1 MSFAAGIGGILVLVL
16 LGAPIVA
23 ALGAVGLI
31 QATTQDV
38 PLSIASQ
45 AVLHGVN
52 SFTLLAIPLFVLT
65 GEILHRS
72 GAADR
77 LIRFV
82 TMLVGWMTGGLGM
95 SVVLSTMI
103 FSGLS
108 GSVNAD
114 AAAIGS
120 TMIPPMTTAGY
131 RRPWSASIVAAASG
145 TGILIPPSITMI
157 ILGTVANLSIRDLFL
172 ASLIPAAVVAIA
184 KGFVIYFYA
193 KYKEPTTEKIQV
205 TFRGLISAGL
215 NAFPP
220 LMAPAII
227 LGGILW
233 GIFTATEAAAVA
245 VTYAALL
252 ALVYR
257 TISAKEWLRLI
268 VAAGR
273 TSGVVL
279 SLIGVAQLLA
289 YMLAYQQV
297 EIQLADWAGQFT
309 GNYFLFITIVMIIFW
324 IFGALLDGAPA
335 LVVLIPLFMPLAQE
349 AGMSEL
355 HFAIF
360 SLAVF
365 GISLV
370 TPPLGSACFIVTG
383 IARISIVQMMR
394 PMLPFMAVMFST
406 IILLAYVP
414 AFSEWMP
421 SLFGGSG

>member
-1 MSFAAGIGGILVLVL
+1 VSFALAFFGIVALIL

-31 QATTQDV
+31 QASASDV
-38 PLSIASQ
+38 PLSIAAQ
-45 AVLHGVN
+45 AVFHGLN

-72 GAADR
+72 GAAER
-77 LIRFV
+77 LVRFV
-82 TMLVGWMTGGLGM
+82 TILVGWMTGGLGM
-95 SVVLSTMI
+95 SVVASTML

-120 TMIPPMTTAGY
+120 TMIPPMTKAGY

-157 ILGTVANLSIRDLFL
+157 VLGTVANLSIRDLFL
-172 ASLIPAAVVAIA
+172 ASLVPAVVVAA
-184 KGFVIYFYA
+184 SKGVVIYFYA
-193 KYKEPTTEKIQV
+193 KYKEPTAERVRV
-205 TFRGLISAGL
+205 TPRELGRAGL
-215 NAFPP
+215 DALPP
-220 LMAPAII
+220 LIAPVII

-233 GIFTATEAAAVA
+233 GVFTATEAAAVA
-245 VTYAALL
+245 VLYAVVL

-257 TISAKEWLRLI
+257 SVSRADWIRI
-268 VAAGR
+268 FVNAGR

-279 SLIGVAQLLA
+279 SLVGMAQLLA
-289 YMLAYQQV
+289 YMLAYEQV
-297 EIQLADWAGQFT
+297 EIQLADWASQFT
-309 GNYFLFITIVMIIFW
+309 GNFFLFVTIVMVLFW
-324 IFGALLDGAPA
+324 ILGALLDGVPA
-335 LVVLIPLFMPLAQE
+335 LVVLIPLFMPLAAE
-349 AGMSEL
+349 AGMGEL

-383 IARISIVQMMR
+383 IARIRIVDMMR
-394 PMLPFMAVMFST
+394 PMLPFMAVMFAT
-406 IILLAYVP
+406 IVLLAYVP
-414 AFSEWMP
+414 AFSEWLP
-421 SLFGGSG
+421 DLIR

>member
-1 MSFAAGIGGILVLVL
+1 MSFGLALLGILALIVLGV
-16 LGAPIVA
+16 PIVA

-31 QATTQDV
+31 QASADDV

-45 AVLHGVN
+45 AVFHGLN

-72 GAADR
+72 GAAER

-95 SVVLSTMI
+95 SVVASTML

-120 TMIPPMTTAGY
+120 TMIPPMTKAGY

-157 ILGTVANLSIRDLFL
+157 VLGTVANLSIRDLFL
-172 ASLIPAAVVAIA
+172 ASLVPAVVVAIG
-184 KGFVIYFYA
+184 KGLVIYFYA
-193 KYKEPTTEKIQV
+193 KYREPTTERVRV
-205 TFRGLISAGL
+205 TPGELGRAGL
-215 NAFPP
+215 AALPP
-220 LMAPAII
+220 LIAPVII

-233 GIFTATEAAAVA
+233 GVFTATEAAAVA
-245 VTYAALL
+245 VLYATVL
-252 ALVYR
+252 AFVYR
-257 TISAKEWLRLI
+257 T
-268 VAAGR
+268 VARGDWMSIFVTAGR

-279 SLIGVAQLLA
+279 SLVGVAQLLA
-289 YMLAYQQV
+289 YMLAYDQV
-297 EIQLADWAGQFT
+297 EVVLAGWAAQFT
-309 GNYFLFITIVMIIFW
+309 GNYFLFITIVMILFW
-324 IFGALLDGAPA
+324 ILGALLDGIPA
-335 LVVLIPLFMPLAQE
+335 LVVLIPLFMPLAVE
-349 AGMSEL
+349 AGMTEL

-370 TPPLGSACFIVTG
+370 TPPLGSACFIVCG
-383 IARISIVQMMR
+383 IARIKIVDMLR
-394 PMLPFMAVMFST
+394 PMLPFMAVMFAT

-414 AFSEWMP
+414 AFSEWIP
-421 SLFGGSG
+421 AQFAR

>member
-1 MSFAAGIGGILVLVL
+1 MSFGFAFLGILGLIVAGV
-16 LGAPIVA
+16 PIVA

-31 QATTQDV
+31 QASADDV

-45 AVLHGVN
+45 AVFHGLN

-72 GAADR
+72 GAAER

-95 SVVLSTMI
+95 SVVASTML

-120 TMIPPMTTAGY
+120 TMIPPMTKAGY

-157 ILGTVANLSIRDLFL
+157 VLGTVANLSIRDLFL
-172 ASLIPAAVVAIA
+172 ASLVPAVVVAVG
-184 KGFVIYFYA
+184 KGLVIYFYA
-193 KYKEPTTEKIQV
+193 KYREPTSERVRV
-205 TFRGLISAGL
+205 TPGELGRAGL
-215 NAFPP
+215 AALPP
-220 LMAPAII
+220 LVAPVII

-233 GIFTATEAAAVA
+233 GVFTATEAAAVA
-245 VTYAALL
+245 VLYATLL
-252 ALVYR
+252 AMVYR
-257 TISAKEWLRLI
+257 TVPRGDWMSIF
-268 VAAGR
+268 VNAGR

-279 SLIGVAQLLA
+279 SLVGVAQLLA
-289 YMLAYQQV
+289 YMLAYDQV
-297 EIQLADWAGQFT
+297 EVVLADWAGQFT
-309 GNYFLFITIVMIIFW
+309 GNYFVFVTVVMVLFW
-324 IFGALLDGAPA
+324 ILGALLDGIPA
-335 LVVLIPLFMPLAQE
+335 LVVLIPLFMPLAVE
-349 AGMSEL
+349 AGMGEL

-360 SLAVF
+360 ALAVF

-370 TPPLGSACFIVTG
+370 TPPLGSACFIVCG
-383 IARISIVQMMR
+383 IARIRIVEMLR
-394 PMLPFMAVMFST
+394 PMLPFMAVMFAT

-414 AFSEWMP
+414 AFSEWIP
-421 SLFGGSG
+421 SQFAK

>member
-1 MSFAAGIGGILVLVL
+1 VSFAGSIAGILLLILV
-16 LGAPIVA
+16 GSPIVA
-23 ALGAVGLI
+23 SLGAIGLL
-31 QATTQDV
+31 QATSDDV

-45 AVLHGVN
+45 AVFHGVN

-72 GAADR
+72 GAAER
-77 LIRFV
+77 LVRFI

-95 SVVLSTMI
+95 SVVFSTMV

-120 TMIPPMTTAGY
+120 TMIPPMTSAGY

-157 ILGTVANLSIRDLFL
+157 VLGTVANLSIRDLFL

-193 KYKEPTTEKIQV
+193 KYKEPTSERIKV
-205 TFRGLISAGL
+205 TPRGLARAGL
-215 NAFPP
+215 NAFLP
-220 LMAPAII
+220 LLAPVII
-227 LGGILW
+227 LGGIL
-233 GIFTATEAAAVA
+233 GGVFTATEAAAVA

-252 ALVYR
+252 ALAYR
-257 TISAKEWLRLI
+257 TVSARDWLRI
-268 VAAGR
+268 FVAAGR

-279 SLIGVAQLLA
+279 SLVGVAQLLA
-289 YMLAYQQV
+289 YMLAYDQV
-297 EIQLADWAGQFT
+297 EVWLADWAGQFT
-309 GNYFLFITIVMIIFW
+309 GNYFVFITVVMVLFW
-324 IFGALLDGAPA
+324 ILGALLDGVPA
-335 LVVLIPLFMPLAQE
+335 LVVLIPLFMPLATE

-394 PMLPFMAVMFST
+394 PMLPFMAVMFAT

-414 AFSEWMP
+414 AFSEWVP
-421 SLFGGSG
+421 SLFGGG

>member
-1 MSFAAGIGGILVLVL
+1 VSFGLAFLGIIGLIL

-23 ALGAVGLI
+23 ALGAVGLVL
-31 QATTQDV
+31 ATASDV
-38 PLSIASQ
+38 PLSIAAQ
-45 AVLHGVN
+45 AVFHGLN

-72 GAADR
+72 GAAER
-77 LIRFV
+77 LVRFV
-82 TMLVGWMTGGLGM
+82 TICVGWMTGGLGM
-95 SVVLSTMI
+95 SVVASTML

-120 TMIPPMTTAGY
+120 TMIPPMTKAGY

-157 ILGTVANLSIRDLFL
+157 VLGTVANLSIRDLFL
-172 ASLIPAAVVAIA
+172 ASLVPAVVVAA
-184 KGFVIYFYA
+184 SKGVVIYFYA
-193 KYKEPTTEKIQV
+193 KYKEPTAERVRV
-205 TFRGLISAGL
+205 TWRELGKAGL
-215 NAFPP
+215 DALPP
-220 LMAPAII
+220 LIAPVII

-245 VTYAALL
+245 VLYATAL

-257 TISAKEWLRLI
+257 SVSRADWMRIF
-268 VAAGR
+268 VNAGR

-279 SLIGVAQLLA
+279 SLVGMAQLLA
-289 YMLAYQQV
+289 YMLAYEQI

-309 GNYFLFITIVMIIFW
+309 GNFFVFITIVMVLFW
-324 IFGALLDGAPA
+324 ILGALLDGVPA
-335 LVVLIPLFMPLAQE
+335 LVVLIPLFMPLAAE
-349 AGMSEL
+349 AGMGEL

-383 IARISIVQMMR
+383 IARIKIVDMMR
-394 PMLPFMAVMFST
+394 PMLPFMAVMFAT
-406 IILLAYVP
+406 IVLLAYVP
-414 AFSEWMP
+414 AFSEWLP
-421 SLFGGSG
+421 GLFAQ

>member
-1 MSFAAGIGGILVLVL
+1 MSFGFAFLGILALIVAGV
-16 LGAPIVA
+16 PIVA

-31 QATTQDV
+31 QASADDV

-45 AVLHGVN
+45 AVFHGLN

-72 GAADR
+72 GAAER

-95 SVVLSTMI
+95 SVVASTML

-120 TMIPPMTTAGY
+120 TMIPPMTKAGY

-157 ILGTVANLSIRDLFL
+157 VLGTVANLSIRDLFL
-172 ASLIPAAVVAIA
+172 ASLVPAVVVAVG
-184 KGFVIYFYA
+184 KGLVIYFYA
-193 KYKEPTTEKIQV
+193 KYREPTSERVRV
-205 TFRGLISAGL
+205 TPGELGRAGL
-215 NAFPP
+215 AALPP
-220 LMAPAII
+220 LVAPVII

-233 GIFTATEAAAVA
+233 GVFTATEAAAVA
-245 VTYAALL
+245 VLYATLL
-252 ALVYR
+252 AMVYR
-257 TISAKEWLRLI
+257 TVPRGDWMSIF
-268 VAAGR
+268 VNAGR

-279 SLIGVAQLLA
+279 SLVGVAQLLA
-289 YMLAYQQV
+289 YMLAYDQV
-297 EIQLADWAGQFT
+297 EVVLADWAGQFT
-309 GNYFLFITIVMIIFW
+309 GNYFVFVTVVMVLFW
-324 IFGALLDGAPA
+324 ILGALLDGIPA
-335 LVVLIPLFMPLAQE
+335 LVVLIPLFMPLAVE
-349 AGMSEL
+349 AGMGEL

-360 SLAVF
+360 ALAVF

-370 TPPLGSACFIVTG
+370 TPPLGSACFIVCG
-383 IARISIVQMMR
+383 IARIRIVEMLR
-394 PMLPFMAVMFST
+394 PMLPFMAVMFAT

-414 AFSEWMP
+414 AFSEWIP
-421 SLFGGSG
+421 SQFAK